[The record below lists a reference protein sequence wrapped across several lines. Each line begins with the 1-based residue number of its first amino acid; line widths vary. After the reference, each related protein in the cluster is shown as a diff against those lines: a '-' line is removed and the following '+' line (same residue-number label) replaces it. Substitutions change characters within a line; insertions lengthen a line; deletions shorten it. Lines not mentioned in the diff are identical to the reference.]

1 MNYIELLNLFYERIQ
16 CSRVSNNG
24 QLLYYT
30 LLAIN
35 NKSSWSDWFSR
46 TNVSISSMMGVS
58 EKAFINARAEL
69 KQLGLIDFIPSKKRG
84 ECTKY
89 RILYPTNYSTKCST
103 NDSTKEVQT
112 TVQSTDIDK
121 LKQKQKSMS
130 DDIPEKPEA
139 SVPYSTIQDLYN
151 SVCGS
156 YPRLEK
162 LSEARRKAIRARMRA
177 GYVLDDFRRLFEMA
191 EASDFLKGRNNRN
204 WSATFDWLIA
214 DANMAKV
221 LDGNYENRKDSGKT
235 GEKKTAEKAPNRFR
249 NFEERGYDYDS
260 MVWNHIR
267 EQYQGGTQDGGDKAG
282 EHGTE

>member
-46 TNVSISSMMGVS
+46 TNVSISSMMGIS

-89 RILYPTNYSTKCST
+89 RILYQTDYSTKYST
-103 NDSTKEVQT
+103 NAITKEVQT

-121 LKQKQKSMS
+121 LKLKQKSNT
-130 DDIPEKPEA
+130 DVLPEKAEPFSDQIA
-139 SVPYSTIQDLYN
+139 TIRELYN

-156 YPRLEK
+156 YPRLVK
-162 LSEARRKAIRARMRA
+162 MSDARKKAIRARMNT
-177 GYVLDDFRRLFEMA
+177 GYRVDDFKRLFEAA
-191 EASDFLKGRNNRN
+191 ERSDFLKGKNGRN

-221 LDGNYENRKDSGKT
+221 LDGNYDNRTASEPGKR
-235 GEKKTAEKAPNRFR
+235 EKPVNRFD
-249 NFEERGYDYDS
+249 NFEQRDHDYDR
-260 MVWNHIR
+260 MVFDNIKR
-267 EQYQGGTQDGGDKAG
+267 RAEAQEDKK
-282 EHGTE
+282 

>member
-46 TNVSISSMMGVS
+46 TNVSISSMMGIS

-89 RILYPTNYSTKCST
+89 RILYPTYYSTKYST
-103 NDSTKEVQT
+103 NVSTKEVQT
-112 TVQSTDIDK
+112 PVQSTDIDK
-121 LKQKQKSMS
+121 LKLKQKQKSNT
-130 DDIPEKPEA
+130 DVLPEKAEPFSDQIA
-139 SVPYSTIQDLYN
+139 TIRELYN
-151 SVCGS
+151 SICGS
-156 YPRLEK
+156 YPRLVK
-162 LSEARRKAIRARMRA
+162 MSDARKKAIRARLNT
-177 GYVLDDFRRLFEMA
+177 GYRVDDFKRLFEAA
-191 EASDFLKGRNNRN
+191 ERSDFLKGKNGRN

-221 LDGNYENRKDSGKT
+221 LDGNYDNRPDSDSGKR
-235 GEKKTAEKAPNRFR
+235 EKSVNRFD
-249 NFEERGYDYDS
+249 NFEQRDHDYDR
-260 MVWNHIR
+260 MVF
-267 EQYQGGTQDGGDKAG
+267 DGIKRRAEAQEDKK
-282 EHGTE
+282 

>member
-1 MNYIELLNLFYERIQ
+1 MAYMNYIGLLNLFYERIQ

-46 TNVSISSMMGVS
+46 TNVSISGMMGIS
-58 EKAFINARAEL
+58 EKAFMNARAEL

-89 RILYPTNYSTKCST
+89 HILYPTNSSTKYST

-112 TVQSTDIDK
+112 TVQSTDINK
-121 LKQKQKSMS
+121 LKQKQKSIS
-130 DDIPEKPEA
+130 NDIPEKTDSSEQ
-139 SVPYSTIQDLYN
+139 YTTIQDLYN

-156 YPRLEK
+156 YPRLVK
-162 LSEARRKAIRARMRA
+162 LSEARKKAIRARLNT
-177 GYVLDDFRRLFEMA
+177 GYTVNDFRRLFETA
-191 EASDFLKGRNNRN
+191 ERSDFLKGKNNRN
-204 WSATFDWLIA
+204 WRATFDWLIS

-221 LDGNYENRKDSGKT
+221 LDGNYENRRKEAIADAPEGRSAADYYRQYMCNGDS
-235 GEKKTAEKAPNRFR
+235 EA
-249 NFEERGYDYDS
+249 S
-260 MVWNHIR
+260 
-267 EQYQGGTQDGGDKAG
+267 GTVPG
-282 EHGTE
+282 